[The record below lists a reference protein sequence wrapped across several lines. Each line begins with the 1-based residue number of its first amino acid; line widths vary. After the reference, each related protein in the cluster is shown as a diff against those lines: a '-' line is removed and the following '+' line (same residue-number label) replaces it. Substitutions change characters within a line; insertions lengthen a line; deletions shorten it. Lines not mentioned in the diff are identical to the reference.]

1 MAGLVQGSSRKTIML
16 GINGNGNIYQSSK
29 IPVSGFVAHTNPLNG
44 QLAGY
49 WKEYPNGLVA
59 WLNNIAITERPNNQ
73 GITVSYF
80 VMSFRDYESEYD
92 YSFWFPLYT
101 PKGGLHR
108 YVKSFIKYYKNI
120 EPDRMLLF
128 NAFKKKANDQYAPSE
143 LIFAYHED
151 GSKDIMV
158 ERYYKNGQNGWP
170 DPEKKMIMGK
180 EVTDYTAQNNF
191 AFERL
196 KEYIEEFKIK
206 MPAVRKVLEEKYGLA
221 VGSTMYEMPIYFGQE
236 AEKQE
241 EPQQQQAQQPQYQQS
256 QPQYQQPQPQY
267 QQQPQQQAWIPGG
280 TVPPPTP
287 PMPQQAPAAPQHQA
301 DYMQVPPPMATDDND
316 DLPF

>member
-1 MAGLVQGSSRKTIML
+1 MAGLVQGSNRKTIML

-29 IPVSGFVAHTNPLNG
+29 TPVPGFVAHTNPMNG

-73 GITVSYF
+73 GIMVSYF

-101 PKGGLHR
+101 QKGGLHR
-108 YVKSFIKYYKNI
+108 YVKSFIKYFKNI

-143 LIFAYHED
+143 LIFAYHEE

-158 ERYYKNGQNGWP
+158 ERYFKNGQNGWP

-196 KEYIEEFKIK
+196 KEYIEEFKVK
-206 MPAVRKVLEEKYGLA
+206 MPSIRKILEDKYGLA
-221 VGSTMYEMPIYFGQE
+221 VGSTMFETPVYFGQD

-241 EPQQQQAQQPQYQQS
+241 ASQSQQQASQP

-267 QQQPQQQAWIPGG
+267 QQPQPQAWVPGG
-280 TVPPPTP
+280 SVPPPTP
-287 PMPQQAPAAPQHQA
+287 PMPQQAPVPSQPQAGNMQA
-301 DYMQVPPPMATDDND
+301 PPPMATDDND